1 MSTAVF
7 DTLKASRTLKAAG
20 IDEAQAD
27 AIVTTMAE
35 AFDDAVATKSDLA
48 VLKAELLAAFSNGI
62 NRMLIAQL
70 AVAGLLFAALK
81 LF

>member
-1 MSTAVF
+1 MTTAVF

-20 IDEAQAD
+20 INEAQAD

-35 AFDDAVATKSDLA
+35 AFDDTVATKSDLA
-48 VLKAELLAAFSNGI
+48 ILKAELLAAFSNAI